1 MMEGLDAINPPTRS
15 VSFRGEVLV
24 VRPLRLEQLGPFIT
38 ASRSTIG
45 RIAMIAGLPE
55 GASAVDVGALVLDL
69 LEQDSTEIATALA
82 VAVDREPQWVAGGTL
97 EEVAQVLEAVA
108 GLNRDFFA
116 LRLRQM
122 VAAIRAAVSPSAP
135 PISSSS

>member
-1 MMEGLDAINPPTRS
+1 MQDMDAITPPTRS

-24 VRPLRLEQLGPFIT
+24 VGPLRLEQLGPFIT

-55 GASAVDVGALVLDL
+55 GSSAVDVGALVLDL
-69 LEQDSTEIATALA
+69 LEQDNTEIATALA
-82 VAVDREPQWVAGGTL
+82 VVVGREPRWIAAGSL
-97 EEVAQVLEAVA
+97 EEVAELLEAVA

-116 LRLRQM
+116 LRLRRM
-122 VAAIRAAVSPSAP
+122 VEAIRTAVIPSVPPTSPST
-135 PISSSS
+135 

>member
-1 MMEGLDAINPPTRS
+1 MQDLDAITPPTRS
-15 VSFRGEVLV
+15 VAFRGEVLA

-45 RIAMIAGLPE
+45 RIAMIAGLPD
-55 GASAVDVGALVLDL
+55 GSSAVDVGALVLDL

-82 VAVDREPQWVAGGTL
+82 VAVDREPQWIAAGSL
-97 EEVAQVLEAVA
+97 EEVAQLLEAVA

-116 LRLRQM
+116 LRLRRM
-122 VAAIRAAVSPSAP
+122 VGAIREAVSPSAP
-135 PISSSS
+135 PTSPSS

>member
-1 MMEGLDAINPPTRS
+1 MHDMDAITPPTRT
-15 VSFRGEVLV
+15 VSFRAEVLV
-24 VRPLRLEQLGPFIT
+24 VGPLRLEQLGPFIT

-55 GASAVDVGALVLDL
+55 GSSAVDVGALVLDL

-82 VAVDREPQWVAGGTL
+82 VVVNREPQWVAAGSL
-97 EEVAQVLEAVA
+97 EEVAQLLEAVA

-116 LRLRQM
+116 LRLRRM
-122 VAAIRAAVSPSAP
+122 VEAIRAIVSPSASP
-135 PISSSS
+135 TSSST